1 MEIRKKVSI
10 KPSCPPL
17 EEISDEEFMVRSIKI
32 YALQLNITLKESY
45 KRHFD
50 HCCFTEH
57 INWDEVKKMLKM
69 EE

>member
-17 EEISDEEFMVRSIKI
+17 EEMSDAEFMARSILI
-32 YALQLNITLKESY
+32 CAAQLNITLKESY
-45 KRHFD
+45 KKHVD
-50 HCCFTEH
+50 NCYFTEH
-57 INWDEVKKMLKM
+57 INWDEVKRMLKI